1 MLHPPRREW
10 PRPLEQRGNRAF
22 IALPG
27 GRLQLAQEV
36 GGALRV
42 GGGLKDRALAIAQ
55 DRQPILDVGRVL
67 LARLQRE
74 LKACAQEGSA

>member
-1 MLHPPRREW
+1 V
-10 PRPLEQRGNRAF
+10 
-22 IALPG
+22 
-27 GRLQLAQEV
+27 QEV

-42 GGGLKDRALAIAQ
+42 GGGLKDRALVIAQ